1 MKKYVF
7 TVKDDVCLANE
18 KDVNAVRVLEVMK
31 TYGTVED
38 YDAHVASLKKEYQEA
53 LDNVVAQNE
62 AIKAQNLT
70 EEEIGIVNEY
80 RKQRAKAVQT
90 YIDENVRLTNTL
102 AEVKEKH
109 EKTLEVIA
117 LAINGNTN

>member
-31 TYGTVED
+31 TYGSVED
-38 YDAHVASLKKEYQEA
+38 YEVHIAGIKKEYQEA

-62 AIKAQNLT
+62 AIKQQNLS
-70 EEEIGIVNEY
+70 EEEIALVNEY
-80 RKQRAKAVQT
+80 RKQRAKAVQA
-90 YIDENVRLTNTL
+90 YIDENGKLTSQL
-102 AEVKEKH
+102 AEIKE
-109 EKTLEVIA
+109 EYENRITLISEI
-117 LAINGNTN
+117 IGKK

>member
-31 TYGTVED
+31 TYGSVED
-38 YDAHVASLKKEYQEA
+38 YDAHIAAVKNEYQEA

-62 AIKAQNLT
+62 AIKQQNLT
-70 EEEIGIVNEY
+70 DEEIALVNEY

-90 YIDENVRLTNTL
+90 YIDENARLNQTL
-102 AEVKEKH
+102 ETVKAEH
-109 EKTLEVIA
+109 EKTIAIIANVI
-117 LAINGNTN
+117 NKK